1 MKHVIL
7 PDDVRRSLAFYLA
20 MEEFVAREIEGE
32 AFFVW
37 RVEPT
42 VIFGRNQVLENEV
55 NLEYCRE
62 HGVDIVRRKSGGGC
76 VYSDL
81 GNIMVSYIS
90 RRGDVSEVFDRYMTA
105 LTEALR
111 ALGVPAEKS
120 GRNDILVEGRKISG
134 NAFHQLPDRSIVHGT
149 LLYSTDLEALTE
161 AIRPPVEKLQR
172 HGVKSVRQRVMNLS
186 EYVALMTEPD
196 DALKSPES
204 LEEYLVR
211 YFTDGEIHLDEND
224 LGVIARSEATWQS
237 VDMVL
242 ALGGG
247 AVMTAECAEIV
258 HSDTICIYLK
268 ASVETLMEH
277 LSGQTDGRP
286 MLGDSD
292 LRTRIEDLMALRS
305 DTYEKTAHII
315 IDTDGKPIEA
325 VASEIISIIREEQ
338 FCTN

>member
-81 GNIMVSYIS
+81 GNIMVSYVS

-149 LLYSTDLEALTE
+149 LLYSTDLQALTE

-172 HGVKSVRQRVMNLS
+172 HGVESVRQRVMNLS
-186 EYVALMTEPD
+186 EYVVLMTKPD
-196 DALKSPES
+196 DALKSPEA
-204 LEEYLVR
+204 LEEYLVG
-211 YFTDGEIHLDEND
+211 YFTDGEIHLNEDD
-224 LGVIARSEATWQS
+224 
-237 VDMVL
+237 
-242 ALGGG
+242 
-247 AVMTAECAEIV
+247 
-258 HSDTICIYLK
+258 
-268 ASVETLMEH
+268 VEKIKLIT
-277 LSGQTDGRP
+277 
-286 MLGDSD
+286 
-292 LRTRIEDLMALRS
+292 
-305 DTYEKTAHII
+305 DTY
-315 IDTDGKPIEA
+315 G
-325 VASEIISIIREEQ
+325 R
-338 FCTN
+338 

>member
-20 MEEFVAREIEGE
+20 MEEFVAREVEGE

-55 NLEYCRE
+55 NLEYCRK
-62 HGVDIVRRKSGGGC
+62 HGVDVVRRKSGGGC

-81 GNIMVSYIS
+81 GNIMVSYVS

-120 GRNDILVEGRKISG
+120 GRNDILVEGRKVSG

-161 AIRPPVEKLQR
+161 AIKPPVEKLQR
-172 HGVKSVRQRVMNLS
+172 HGVESVRQRVMNLS
-186 EYVALMTEPD
+186 EYVALMAEPD
-196 DALKSPES
+196 DALKSPEA

-237 VDMVL
+237 V
-242 ALGGG
+242 
-247 AVMTAECAEIV
+247 
-258 HSDTICIYLK
+258 
-268 ASVETLMEH
+268 
-277 LSGQTDGRP
+277 
-286 MLGDSD
+286 
-292 LRTRIEDLMALRS
+292 
-305 DTYEKTAHII
+305 
-315 IDTDGKPIEA
+315 
-325 VASEIISIIREEQ
+325 
-338 FCTN
+338 

>member
-1 MKHVIL
+1 MKYVIL

-81 GNIMVSYIS
+81 GNIMISYIS

-111 ALGVPAEKS
+111 TLGVPAEKS

-172 HGVKSVRQRVMNLS
+172 HGVDSVRQRVLNLS
-186 EYVALMTEPD
+186 EYVASMTDPV
-196 DALKSPES
+196 DALRSPEA
-204 LEEYLVR
+204 LEEYLVG
-211 YFTDGEIHLDEND
+211 YFTDEEVHLDEND
-224 LGVIARSEATWQS
+224 
-237 VDMVL
+237 
-242 ALGGG
+242 
-247 AVMTAECAEIV
+247 
-258 HSDTICIYLK
+258 
-268 ASVETLMEH
+268 VEKIKLITN
-277 LSGQTDGRP
+277 TYGR
-286 MLGDSD
+286 
-292 LRTRIEDLMALRS
+292 
-305 DTYEKTAHII
+305 
-315 IDTDGKPIEA
+315 
-325 VASEIISIIREEQ
+325 
-338 FCTN
+338 